1 MTRPTTRILAALEL
15 LQARGRLTG
24 AELAQELGVDRRT
37 VRRYVVA
44 LEELGVPISAERGRD
59 GAYFL
64 VAGFKLPP
72 MMFTDEEALVL
83 SLGLVAARD
92 LGLSSAHPAL
102 AAVQA
107 KLQRVM
113 PARLKDRARAIHDT
127 VALEGP
133 RAGGPPL
140 ASEALA
146 VLSEAAQRQL
156 RVWLRYASAAGE
168 RSERELDPYGLGY
181 RGGRWYV
188 VGWCHRQGA
197 VRSFR
202 VDRITEVTLRAARF
216 ERPEGFEVLAQ
227 LTASIAR
234 LPRAFA
240 IEVRLH
246 AEPEVARRALF
257 PAAGILEQTSSGLL
271 LRSQADDLAWFA
283 RELCRLPF
291 GFEVVA
297 PRALA
302 AAVAA
307 HARKLLKSVHGR
319 RGRAPKAV
327 AG

>member
-1 MTRPTTRILAALEL
+1 MLEL

-37 VRRYVVA
+37 VRRYIGA
-44 LEELGVPISAERGRD
+44 LEELGVPVSAERGRD

-83 SLGLVAARD
+83 SLGLLAARG
-92 LGLSSAHPAL
+92 LGLSAAQPAL

-113 PARLKDRARAIHDT
+113 PLRLKERARALHET

-133 RAGGPPL
+133 RPADGTAP
-140 ASEALA
+140 AHE
-146 VLSEAAQRQL
+146 VLSRLSDAAQQRV
-156 RVWLRYASAAGE
+156 RVWLQYVAANGE

-202 VDRITEVTLRAARF
+202 VDRISAAQPRGARF
-216 ERPEGFEVLAQ
+216 VRPEDFDVLAH
-227 LTASIAR
+227 LTSSIAS

-246 AEPEVARRALF
+246 ATPEVARRALF
-257 PAAGILEQTSSGLL
+257 PAAGLLEETRAGLL

-291 GFEVVA
+291 GFEILT
-297 PRALA
+297 PRALVV
-302 AAVAA
+302 AVAA
-307 HARKLLKSVHGR
+307 HARRVMTAARGPTR
-319 RGRAPKAV
+319 RRK
-327 AG
+327 

>member
-1 MTRPTTRILAALEL
+1 MARPTTRILAALEL
-15 LQARGRLTG
+15 LQTRGRLTG

-37 VRRYVVA
+37 VRRYIGA
-44 LEELGVPISAERGRD
+44 LEELGVPVSAERGRD

-83 SLGLVAARD
+83 SLGLLAARG
-92 LGLSSAHPAL
+92 LGLAVVHPAL

-107 KLQRVM
+107 KLERVM
-113 PARLKDRARAIHDT
+113 PARLLERVRAIHET
-127 VALEGP
+127 VALEGL
-133 RAGGPPL
+133 RREDAPPL
-140 ASEALA
+140 GRAALA
-146 VLSEAAQRQL
+146 ALSSAAQRRT
-156 RVWLRYASAAGE
+156 RVWLRYTSATGE

-202 VDRITEVTLRAARF
+202 VDRIAEVRPLAERF
-216 ERPEGFEVLAQ
+216 VRPQGLDVLAY
-227 LTASIAR
+227 LSASIAS

-246 AEPEVARRALF
+246 ATPEVARRALF
-257 PAAGILEQTSSGLL
+257 PAAGLLEETGAGLI

-291 GFEVVA
+291 KFEILE
-297 PRALA
+297 PSALA
-302 AAVAA
+302 AAVTS
-307 HARKLLKSVHGR
+307 HARKLMTAASKRAR
-319 RGRAPKAV
+319 RRK
-327 AG
+327 

>member
-37 VRRYVVA
+37 VRRYVAA
-44 LEELGVPISAERGRD
+44 LEELGVPVSAERGRD

-72 MMFTDEEALVL
+72 MMFTDDEALVL
-83 SLGLVAARD
+83 SLGLLAARG
-92 LGLSSAHPAL
+92 LGLASAHPAL
-102 AAVQA
+102 AAVHA
-107 KLQRVM
+107 KLERVM
-113 PARLKDRARAIHDT
+113 PARLQERARGIRET
-127 VALEGP
+127 VALDGAHAAAPLEG
-133 RAGGPPL
+133 A
-140 ASEALA
+140 ALG
-146 VLSEAAQRQL
+146 VLSGAAQRRT
-156 RVWLRYASAAGE
+156 RVWLRYTSATGE

-202 VDRITEVTLRAARF
+202 VDRVLEVRALAARF
-216 ERPEGFEVLAQ
+216 VRPEGLDVLAH
-227 LTASIAR
+227 LTTSIAS

-246 AEPEVARRALF
+246 AAPEVARRELF
-257 PAAGILEQTSSGLL
+257 PSAGLL
-271 LRSQADDLAWFA
+271 VQTDAGLTLRSQADDLAWFA

-291 GFEVVA
+291 GFEVLT

-302 AAVAA
+302 TAVAA
-307 HARKLLKSVHGR
+307 HARKLMGAGR
-319 RGRAPKAV
+319 SRR
-327 AG
+327 